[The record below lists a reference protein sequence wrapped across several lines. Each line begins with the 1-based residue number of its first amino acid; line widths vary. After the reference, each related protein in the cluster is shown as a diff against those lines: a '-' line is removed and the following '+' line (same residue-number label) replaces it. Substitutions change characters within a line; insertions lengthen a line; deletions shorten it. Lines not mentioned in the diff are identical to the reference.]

1 MMAFFMLYCG
11 IDRHVDGT
19 RNNEN
24 RESLLQL
31 QRFTSY

>member
-1 MMAFFMLYCG
+1 MAFFMLYSG

-24 RESLLQL
+24 RESLQQL
-31 QRFTSY
+31 QRLKSY